1 MRRYILGRLLTTAF
15 LAVGATLVVFLIAHL
30 VPIDPIRSNLGDL
43 ASSKP
48 EIVQAYR
55 ARWGLDKPLWDQYGI
70 YLTGLAKGDFGV
82 SIVTER
88 PVLDDILQYAPA
100 TFELATVAALMATL
114 VGIPL
119 GVLAAVRRDTWAD
132 HLARLLSLIGVA
144 APTFWLAFIA
154 LAVFYGGLQ
163 IAPST
168 GRLDIGLAA
177 PRTVTGMYLVDS
189 LIAGQPSTFFNAL
202 AHLTL
207 PAAVLAASS
216 LGLITRTTRASMLE
230 TLGQDY
236 IRTARAKG
244 VRERVVVVLHALR
257 NALVPV
263 VTLGGLAYAQLLTG
277 AVMTETIFS
286 WPGLGR
292 YAFQAAGALDF
303 PAITGV
309 TLVVAVTYLVVN
321 LLVDLSYG
329 LVDPRIV
336 NR

>member
-1 MRRYILGRLLTTAF
+1 MRRYIAGRLVTTVF
-15 LAVGATLVVFLIAHL
+15 LAIAATLVVFLIAHV
-30 VPIDPIRSNLGDL
+30 VPIDPIRAHLGDL
-43 ASSKP
+43 GSSNP

-55 ARWGLDKPLWDQYGI
+55 VRWGLDKPLWDQYVI
-70 YLTGLAKGDFGV
+70 YLAGLAKGDFGI
-82 SIVTER
+82 SIQSER
-88 PVLDDILQYAPA
+88 AVLDDILQYAPA
-100 TFELATVAALMATL
+100 TFELATVAGLMAVL

-132 HLARLLSLIGVA
+132 HLARFVSLIGVA

-163 IAPST
+163 IAPSP
-168 GRLDIGLAA
+168 GRLDIGFA
-177 PRTVTGMYLVDS
+177 PPPSVTRMYLVDS
-189 LIAGQPSTFFNAL
+189 LIAGQPSTFLNAL
-202 AHLTL
+202 AHILL
-207 PAAVLAASS
+207 PAAVLAAAS

-244 VRERVVVVLHALR
+244 VRERSVVVRHGLR

-263 VTLGGLAYAQLLTG
+263 VTLGGLAYAQLLSG